1 MEKYRKIIQNV
12 GGPAYMAYINA
23 FQVRFPRQKKTMQCI
38 MPALVVVNNE

>member
-23 FQVRFPRQKKTMQCI
+23 FQVRFPRQKKNNAMHYACI
-38 MPALVVVNNE
+38 GCGK